1 MELLYLG
8 NNLLFSSPLFVA
20 VENEDGYNEG
30 LEKIEEYQRKKN
42 EQKGKIKQQRTQQ

>member
-8 NNLLFSSPLFVA
+8 NNLLFPSSLVVT
-20 VENEDGYNEG
+20 VENKDDCKEG
-30 LEKIEEYQRKKN
+30 LEKIEEYQRKKI